1 MDAFHA
7 FAESQRRTMK
17 SALVLVA
24 SVLVIATG
32 SAAPSITNTTT
43 TSTHSALGHRVN
55 QQSTAVT
62 PSARAGNS
70 GGTLLAD
77 QRWIGRAVHSSD
89 GKYLGDVAALNEDD
103 QQEFYVDLGGFLALG
118 ETRIIRISSDQ
129 LLEVDD
135 NRIVLR
141 LTEPEA
147 RNQPTPDSQAQDL

>member
-1 MDAFHA
+1 MTAVCIA
-7 FAESQRRTMK
+7 LPSLTN
-17 SALVLVA
+17 SA
-24 SVLVIATG
+24 STSTG
-32 SAAPSITNTTT
+32 SALHP
-43 TSTHSALGHRVN
+43 RVN
-55 QQSTAVT
+55 QQSKALT
-62 PSARAGNS
+62 PSARAGSSS
-70 GGTLLAD
+70 GTTLAD
-77 QRWIGRAVHSSD
+77 QRWLGRAVHSSD

-103 QQEFYVDLGGFLALG
+103 QHEFYVDLGGFLALG